1 MRQDRL
7 DRVAR
12 RAEFLLRR
20 SQDPQAEMAWAERR
34 LFEQDLWH
42 GEPPG
47 NRRDSGIFMIGVD
60 ILSLRDS
67 LCIRLG

>member
-7 DRVAR
+7 DRIAR

-47 NRRDSGIFMIGVD
+47 NRGDLEHFHDWRRYPEFAG
-60 ILSLRDS
+60 
-67 LCIRLG
+67 